1 MSPSA
6 PHDRHEHDTLA
17 AINAIDDL
25 AARGASRTDWIRS
38 RMPLLANVRTR
49 FANERPF
56 DGHRI
61 GMSLHLEPK
70 TAVLL
75 ETLQAG
81 GAEIVATGNHGSTQD
96 DIVAYLRQQG
106 MTVYGQRTDTIDD
119 HHANVAAV
127 DTARPSILLDNGGD
141 LAALAAA
148 RIDADAVAAG
158 DNTGGTGIVGG
169 TEETTSGGMRLRTEL
184 AGLIPFPIIVINDS
198 LLKAIGENK
207 HSVGQSVVESI
218 MRITNLRIAGRRFL
232 VVGYGWCGRGIAQYL
247 RAMGGKVA
255 VAEVDELKAFEAA
268 WDGYRVGGIVDLAGW
283 AEIVITATGHP
294 DVVNAEVFDALADG
308 AVLANAGHFPWEI
321 DVPALY
327 AQATARTMLDDA
339 IERVDL
345 PDGRSIVLLAEGRM
359 MNLAGR
365 EPKGNSIEAMDLGFL
380 LQALS
385 LERVVSSAR
394 AGDASAGDSGSGDSG
409 GASTGDRAWLV
420 AGAQPVPD
428 DIERDIAR
436 RMLAAMGADR

>member
-1 MSPSA
+1 MSTPSS
-6 PHDRHEHDTLA
+6 P
-17 AINAIDDL
+17 DDDGL
-25 AARGASRTDWIRS
+25 AARGAARIDWIRS
-38 RMPLLANVRTR
+38 RMTLLADVRER
-49 FANERPF
+49 FADEQPF
-56 DGHRI
+56 AGHRI

-75 ETLQAG
+75 ETLHAG

-96 DIVAYLRQQG
+96 DIVAALRRRG
-106 MTVYGQRTDTIDD
+106 MTVHGRRADTLDD

-127 DTARPSILLDNGGD
+127 DSARPSILLDNGAD

-148 RIDADAVAAG
+148 RVDSAAVAGGDPAG
-158 DNTGGTGIVGG
+158 ATGIIGG

-184 AGLIPFPIIVINDS
+184 AGRIPFPLIVINDS

-232 VVGYGWCGRGIAQYL
+232 VAGYGWCGRGIAQYL

-255 VAEVDELKAFEAA
+255 VVEIDELKAFEAA
-268 WDGYRVGGIVDLAGW
+268 WDGYRVGGIVELAGW
-283 AEIVITATGHP
+283 AEVLITATGHP
-294 DVVNAEVFDALADG
+294 DVVTDEVVDALADG
-308 AVLANAGHFPWEI
+308 AVLANAGHFAWEI
-321 DVPALY
+321 DVAGLY
-327 AQATARTMLDDA
+327 ARATARTTLDEA

-345 PDGRSIVLLAEGRM
+345 PNGRHVVLLAGGRM
-359 MNLAGR
+359 LNLAGR
-365 EPKGNSIEAMDLGFL
+365 EPKGNSIEAMDLGFM

-385 LERVVSSAR
+385 LDRVAR
-394 AGDASAGDSGSGDSG
+394 DA
-409 GASTGDRAWLV
+409 ASLTP
-420 AGAQPVPD
+420 GAQPVPD

-436 RMLAAMGADR
+436 RMLAAMGAHR

>member
-1 MSPSA
+1 MSPIA

-158 DNTGGTGIVGG
+158 DTTGGTGIVGG

-283 AEIVITATGHP
+283 AEVVITATGHP
-294 DVVNAEVFDALADG
+294 DVVTAEVFDALADG

-345 PDGRSIVLLAEGRM
+345 PDGRSIFLLAEGRM

-394 AGDASAGDSGSGDSG
+394 TGDASAGDSGSGDSG
-409 GASTGDRAWLV
+409 GASTGDTAWLV